1 MALVSWEPDLDG
13 NRRAAARV
21 RCLVDL
27 DGPCNMSCVGCR
39 RPIVG
44 RRLLQEPAVDLVE
57 QLAAEVIAS
66 GAHEASIVFYG
77 GEPLLARDQL
87 LAQARAVRDELN
99 AASVSC
105 ALGLVT
111 NGTRLDQGTVVR
123 LARAG
128 FTRVCVTLAGTR
140 ERHEVRRRVRGGGPN
155 YRLILENLEVA
166 RQLLEVMLRYELRE
180 DTDLLRLP
188 EFVAELQQR
197 GLLGGERSVK
207 VVAQPPRSYA
217 GQARDLFAPP
227 KLRLVERGA
236 ARSGDADPS

>member
-1 MALVSWEPDLDG
+1 MALASWEPELDDDRLG
-13 NRRAAARV
+13 AARV

-39 RPIVG
+39 RAVVG
-44 RRLLQEPAVDLVE
+44 RRLLQDHALDLVE
-57 QLAAEVIAS
+57 RLAAEVIAS
-66 GAHEASIVFYG
+66 GAREACVVFYG

-87 LAQARAVRDELN
+87 LAQARALRDELGG
-99 AASVSC
+99 ASVSC

-111 NGTRLDQGTVVR
+111 NGTRLDQGTVLR
-123 LARAG
+123 LARSG

-140 ERHEVRRRVRGGGPN
+140 ERHEARRRMRGGGAN
-155 YRLILENLEVA
+155 YRLILENLAAARHLVEVT
-166 RQLLEVMLRYELRE
+166 LRYELRE
-180 DTDLLRLP
+180 DSDLLRLP

-217 GQARDLFAPP
+217 RQARELFAPAR
-227 KLRLVERGA
+227 LRLVERGA
-236 ARSGDADPS
+236 ARRGDADPS